1 MKQKPLGG
9 REGVKFEWI
18 LMILVKWMFVSR
30 KPKEWLNVSFF
41 KIAVRESIDLGHFW
55 TFVFAAVVIGALNGH
70 ITPGKASEVGAWDK
84 NTKGGKLLSPHF
96 DSKTWPFP
104 ILETLVSSYFTNAT
118 KLMIQISLSFDV
130 LHEWGLKKLSNG
142 GDMRWISEPGLK

>member
-9 REGVKFEWI
+9 RERVKFEWI

-30 KPKEWLNVSFF
+30 KPKEWLNVPSF
-41 KIAVRESIDLGHFW
+41 KIAVQESIDLGHFW

-70 ITPGKASEVGAWDK
+70 ITPGKASEVGAWDR

-96 DSKTWPFP
+96 ISKTSHSP
-104 ILETLVSSYFTNAT
+104 IFISLFVLTDAT
-118 KLMIQISLSFDV
+118 KLMIQILLSFDV

>member
-1 MKQKPLGG
+1 MDFDDPGEVNVRLQKAKRMDKCFL
-9 REGVKFEWI
+9 
-18 LMILVKWMFVSR
+18 
-30 KPKEWLNVSFF
+30 F

-96 DSKTWPFP
+96 DSKT
-104 ILETLVSSYFTNAT
+104 
-118 KLMIQISLSFDV
+118 
-130 LHEWGLKKLSNG
+130 
-142 GDMRWISEPGLK
+142 

>member
-9 REGVKFEWI
+9 REGVKFEW
-18 LMILVKWMFVSR
+18 MFVSR
-30 KPKEWLNVSFF
+30 KPKEWLNVPSF
-41 KIAVRESIDLGHFW
+41 KIAVQESIDLGHFW

-96 DSKTWPFP
+96 DSKTWPCP
-104 ILETLVSSYFTNAT
+104 ILGT
-118 KLMIQISLSFDV
+118 
-130 LHEWGLKKLSNG
+130 
-142 GDMRWISEPGLK
+142 

>member
-1 MKQKPLGG
+1 
-9 REGVKFEWI
+9 
-18 LMILVKWMFVSR
+18 MFVSR

-70 ITPGKASEVGAWDK
+70 ITPGKASEVGTRDK

-96 DSKTWPFP
+96 DSKT
-104 ILETLVSSYFTNAT
+104 
-118 KLMIQISLSFDV
+118 
-130 LHEWGLKKLSNG
+130 
-142 GDMRWISEPGLK
+142 

>member
-1 MKQKPLGG
+1 
-9 REGVKFEWI
+9 
-18 LMILVKWMFVSR
+18 MFVSR

-84 NTKGGKLLSPHF
+84 NTKGGKLLSRF
-96 DSKTWPFP
+96 EN
-104 ILETLVSSYFTNAT
+104 LTLSNSRNISLFVLTDAT
-118 KLMIQISLSFDV
+118 KLMIQILLSFDV
-130 LHEWGLKKLSNG
+130 LHE
-142 GDMRWISEPGLK
+142 